1 MPINAHSK
9 EFGYGDLKIGDP
21 ISKIL
26 EYCSQDED
34 DYAIGDW
41 YCFNDKKHPIY
52 FLYEGGGVFV
62 LCDNKYVVEWGDYC
76 PPTGN
81 KIKYENIKNKKIEV
95 IGVGLGY
102 GDKDIVSYQQEMESE
117 YAALKKSLDKKYK
130 LDFTFSEADEAAFY
144 AGEITHLVRCYERC
158 RVNLQIIR
166 QGDIVDVTVEY
177 ISKLI
182 ADEIF
187 EYYSPNYSDLNLN
200 RF

>member
-1 MPINAHSK
+1 MGQTRKAKMESLRSQIALQSCSLQVFLHKMLVIIFILFAIIPINAHSK

-81 KIKYENIKNKKIEV
+81 KIKYENIKNKKI
-95 IGVGLGY
+95 
-102 GDKDIVSYQQEMESE
+102 
-117 YAALKKSLDKKYK
+117 
-130 LDFTFSEADEAAFY
+130 
-144 AGEITHLVRCYERC
+144 
-158 RVNLQIIR
+158 
-166 QGDIVDVTVEY
+166 
-177 ISKLI
+177 
-182 ADEIF
+182 
-187 EYYSPNYSDLNLN
+187 
-200 RF
+200 